1 MTERT
6 DRPAEVPRPEE
17 DVFKLVAIEFDESV
31 ALARSTDA
39 EHERQIAIFDLLEEN
54 FFRPQGS
61 GGGPYRLLIGRE
73 ESRLVFVIRLT
84 DDTEHGRVLLSMTPF
99 RRIVRDYF
107 LVCESYYDAI
117 RHATPQQIE
126 AIDMG
131 RRSLHDEGSE
141 VLRERLAGKIDID
154 FTTARRLFTLVCAL
168 HAKG

>member
-1 MTERT
+1 MPDAPLSDEKQ
-6 DRPAEVPRPEE
+6 
-17 DVFKLVAIEFDESV
+17 FKLVAIDFDETA

-54 FFRPQGS
+54 FFRLEGS
-61 GGGPYRLLIGRE
+61 QGGPYRLIIGLE
-73 ESRLVFVIRLT
+73 ESRLVLVIRLE
-84 DDTEHGRVLLSMTPF
+84 DDSEHGRVLLSMTPF

-131 RRSLHDEGSE
+131 RRSLHDEGSQ
-141 VLRERLAGKIDID
+141 VLRERLAGKIEID
-154 FTTARRLFTLVCAL
+154 FPTARRLFTLVCAL
-168 HAKG
+168 HVKG